1 MAKTTML
8 LMAVGVLLI
17 CCNISG
23 ASAFKTHNVTFFV
36 HDSILVPNATA
47 TIVAGP
53 GSDLTK
59 LQKGAILV
67 TDTVITK
74 TADPNSAPLGSS
86 RDSTSWTEASSIAL
100 RPPSSSTFLEIW
112 WKPHMRFWVNEP
124 HSILQTTGHWPWLQ
138 ARDSSRARQGT
149 PLFIPWHKNY
159 LAQMVRKSTP
169 RNGP

>member
-1 MAKTTML
+1 MAKTAML

-53 GSDLTK
+53 GDDLTK
-59 LQKGAILV
+59 LQEGAILV

-74 TADPNSAPLGSS
+74 TADPNSAPLGKFEG
-86 RDSTSWTEASSIAL
+86 TGFFEGQTGYAIVHTVAQKLFGTNGAQINTQEWTL
-100 RPPSSSTFLEIW
+100 VVG
-112 WKPHMRFWVNEP
+112 K
-124 HSILQTTGHWPWLQ
+124 
-138 ARDSSRARQGT
+138 
-149 PLFIPWHKNY
+149 
-159 LAQMVRKSTP
+159 
-169 RNGP
+169 